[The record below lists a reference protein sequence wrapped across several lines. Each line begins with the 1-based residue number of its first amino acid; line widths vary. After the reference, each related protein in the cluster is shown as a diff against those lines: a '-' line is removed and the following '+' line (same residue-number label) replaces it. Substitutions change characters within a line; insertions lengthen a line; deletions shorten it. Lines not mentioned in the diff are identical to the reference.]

1 MLSYSRMKRKVLNIA
16 VVLQTSFSSHRD
28 LFFGISRYAKAH
40 HWRIKLICGPENF
53 TRETLCN
60 LDADGIDGMITYGCG
75 GNETAEHLS
84 SSGTPLVVIGSRER
98 GLAHRHHGIAFI
110 RNNDMGIGRLGAQH
124 LLSLGRF
131 RSFGFVPENTPTPCT
146 LLRLRGFTKALQGK
160 ADLLSIYESPPDAP
174 DGSAADISCLSKWV
188 DSLPKPAAVM
198 AVYDLRAVHLLEAA
212 SDQSIQ
218 VPFQLAVL
226 GVDNDELLC
235 DFTEPTLSSVSPD
248 YETAGKQSAIAL
260 ARLIQSRGKGE
271 LPDVYYRNTRIV
283 QRESTAPIVPGATI
297 VNKAVSLIRKKA
309 LAGISPAEVTA
320 GLGVSRRLAELRYKQ
335 FTGESM
341 LHTLLDIRLSAV
353 QDKLK
358 NTQLP
363 IAKITTN
370 CGFRNQNYAKNL
382 FKKRFGMSMR
392 EWRRLKQGV

>member
-1 MLSYSRMKRKVLNIA
+1 MKRKVLNIA
-16 VVLQTSFSSHRD
+16 VVLQMSFSSHRD
-28 LFFGISRYAKAH
+28 LLFGISRYAKAR

-60 LDADGIDGMITYGCG
+60 LDAEGIDGMITYGCG
-75 GNETAEHLS
+75 GHETAEYLS
-84 SSGTPLVVIGSRER
+84 LSKTPLVIIGSRER
-98 GLAHRHHGIAFI
+98 GLARRHHKIAFV
-110 RNNDMGIGRLGAQH
+110 RNNDMGIGRQGALH

-131 RSFGFVPENTPTPCT
+131 RAFGFVPENTPTPCT

-160 ADLLSIYESPPDAP
+160 AEHLSIYEAP
-174 DGSAADISCLSKWV
+174 AGALDGSSADLSGLSKWV
-188 DSLPKPAAVM
+188 AALPKPAAVM
-198 AVYDLRAVHLLEAA
+198 TVYDLRATHLLEVA
-212 SDQSIQ
+212 SHLSIQ

-235 DFTEPTLSSVSPD
+235 DFTEPTLSSISPD
-248 YETAGKQSAIAL
+248 YETAGEQSATTL
-260 ARLIQSRGKGE
+260 ARLIQSRSKGE
-271 LPDVYYRNTRIV
+271 LPDVYCHNTHIV

-297 VNKAVSLIRKKA
+297 VSKAVSLIRKKA

-363 IAKITTN
+363 IARITTN